1 MKVKKNYLLRLLVA
15 AFALLPLTA
24 VADVAESFTAAW
36 ELKTSPAVTTA
47 TASKDGLFSV
57 AELSWGDKL
66 EEKGVRTDAGI
77 SRLMFQPTEVAGSRT
92 DANALVFTLKPK
104 KALTFTP

>member
-36 ELKTSPAVTTA
+36 
-47 TASKDGLFSV
+47 
-57 AELSWGDKL
+57 
-66 EEKGVRTDAGI
+66 
-77 SRLMFQPTEVAGSRT
+77 
-92 DANALVFTLKPK
+92 
-104 KALTFTP
+104 